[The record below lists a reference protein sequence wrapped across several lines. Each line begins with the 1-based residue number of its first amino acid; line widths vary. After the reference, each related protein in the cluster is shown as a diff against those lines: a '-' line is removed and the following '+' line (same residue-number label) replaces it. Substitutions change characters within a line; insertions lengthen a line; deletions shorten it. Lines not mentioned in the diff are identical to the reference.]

1 MSPIIKSLDILD
13 DGYHHKFA
21 RTGAA
26 GGQAGR
32 GTPSTQDWNSMNKQ
46 AGKTAIVTGA
56 SSGIGKATAA
66 ALAQAGFTVFGTS
79 RRAVTDGP
87 RHVTMLTCDVTSD
100 DSVRALVADVLA
112 RTGRIDLLVNN
123 AGLGLFGGA
132 EESSIEQAKSL
143 FEVNFFG
150 LVRMTNAV
158 LPSMRKRGA
167 GQIVNISS
175 VLGFIP
181 APYSAFYG
189 ATKHAVEGY
198 SESLDHETRAF
209 NVRVTLIEPAYTRS
223 AFDQAALKPDA
234 MIEDYAE
241 ARAGIDEQLRRAMTI
256 GDPPEVV
263 ADTVL
268 MAATAAHPKRRYPAG
283 KMARQTS
290 FARRFA
296 PAGMFEASLRKQ
308 LGLPA

>member
-1 MSPIIKSLDILD
+1 
-13 DGYHHKFA
+13 
-21 RTGAA
+21 
-26 GGQAGR
+26 
-32 GTPSTQDWNSMNKQ
+32 MNKQ
-46 AGKTAIVTGA
+46 SGKTAIVTGA

-66 ALAQAGFTVFGTS
+66 ALARAGFTVYGTS
-79 RRAVTDGP
+79 RRERAVGP
-87 RHVTMLTCDVTSD
+87 AQATMLTCDVTD
-100 DSVRALVADVLA
+100 DASVRRVVAEVLG

-132 EESSIEQAKSL
+132 EESSVEQAKSL

-158 LPSMRKRGA
+158 LPSMRKNG
-167 GQIVNISS
+167 GGHIINISS

-181 APYSAFYG
+181 APYSTYYG

-209 NVRVTLIEPAYTRS
+209 GVRVTLIEPGFTKS

-234 MIEDYAE
+234 MLKEYE
-241 ARAGIDEQLRRAMTI
+241 PARARLDKLVQQAMTI

-263 ADTVL
+263 AETVML
-268 MAATAAHPKRRYPAG
+268 AATAMNPKRRYPAG
-283 KMARQTS
+283 RAAKQAS
-290 FARRFA
+290 FGRRFV
-296 PAGMFEASLRKQ
+296 PAGMFDKSLRKQ
-308 LGLPA
+308 FGLPA